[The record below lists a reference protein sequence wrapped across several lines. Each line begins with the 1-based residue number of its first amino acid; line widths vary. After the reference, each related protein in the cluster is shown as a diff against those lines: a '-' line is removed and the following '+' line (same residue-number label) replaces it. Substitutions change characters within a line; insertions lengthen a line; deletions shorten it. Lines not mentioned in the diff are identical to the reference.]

1 MEWGA
6 EKLCFQTF
14 LRELALF
21 LVPESLIPPTKDAEC
36 EVQVKG
42 AEEWEEKERR
52 ANLVAE
58 KILFPAFKR
67 QLIATKSLATE
78 KRVVQIANLP
88 DLYKT
93 FESKSPDGCLE
104 IFSIS

>member
-1 MEWGA
+1 MDWES
-6 EKLCFQTF
+6 EKVCFQTF

-21 LVPESLIPPTKDAEC
+21 LVPESLIHPTKEAEGK
-36 EVQVKG
+36 VQVR
-42 AEEWEEKERR
+42 AVEEREEKERR

-93 FESKSPDGCLE
+93 FESKSPDDCLE
-104 IFSIS
+104 LFSIS